1 MQCMAGPPPDTIRCL
16 KLTLLALP
24 SLDPS
29 KWTDLKLTSF
39 QPKTFKEDDVEVAI
53 THCGVCGSDVH
64 TLSQGWGESKLPL
77 VAGHE
82 IVGHVT
88 RVGDKVT
95 EFKVGQRVGVG
106 AQIASCMQCR
116 ACKEGYEN
124 YCPDELDTY
133 VCVPSYAL
141 CMAFST
147 NKHCNDRTASTTT
160 VSPLRVDTLPPFVR
174 ISALSSRSRTRSSPR
189 TPRRCSAPASQ
200 CTPLSRRTAV
210 VRVRR
215 SVLSAS
221 AG

>member
-1 MQCMAGPPPDTIRCL
+1 M
-16 KLTLLALP
+16 
-24 SLDPS
+24 
-29 KWTDLKLTSF
+29 
-39 QPKTFKEDDVEVAI
+39 
-53 THCGVCGSDVH
+53 CGSDVH

-88 RVGDKVT
+88 RVGNKVT

-133 VCVPSYAL
+133 VCAPSRTL
-141 CMAFST
+141 HMT
-147 NKHCNDRTASTTT
+147 IPINKHCNDRTASTTT
-160 VSPLRVDTLPPFVR
+160 VLPLRAGTLPPFAR
-174 ISALSSRSRTRSSPR
+174 ISALSSQSRTRSSPR
-189 TPRRCSAPASQ
+189 TPRRCSAPASP
-200 CTPLSRRTAV
+200 CTRPSRRTAV

-215 SVLSAS
+215 SVLLAS
-221 AG
+221 EDWATTPSSGRRRWARRCTPSRSSRRSLTTSSRWARTTSLTLGRRY